1 MIFVMQMIILEDQIE
16 YSFLF
21 TVPMQYFFPH
31 GMVTEIG

>member
-1 MIFVMQMIILEDQIE
+1 MQMTLPEDQIE
-16 YSFLF
+16 YSSFLF